1 MFGVVG
7 VELFRRRRQR
17 ETWTHPA
24 ATPKSAVAAFAVSY
38 VLLFAFTKT
47 PFGDSLAMDVPGLE
61 WVGAAPRLVLDGIEG
76 GYFAGVAMAAVLYI
90 VFGRFERRRLQ
101 PSS

>member
-1 MFGVVG
+1 
-7 VELFRRRRQR
+7 
-17 ETWTHPA
+17 
-24 ATPKSAVAAFAVSY
+24 
-38 VLLFAFTKT
+38 
-47 PFGDSLAMDVPGLE
+47 MDVPGLE